1 MELYAALYR
10 HTFDKNFSLSLDL
23 EVPPKTMWVVSN
35 IDKHFSR
42 QALFEFLTLK
52 NKKWS
57 VSFLLYAYGIGLT
70 CHRRYFTSRSKRST
84 LTRVGGIVLLCNT
97 PAIPGICVKP
107 EHFTNPNHAGPASHL
122 APFYPL
128 GYDVRYSTTMLNI
141 SSLLKEPVELI
152 SVLVSSTQVYL

>member
-1 MELYAALYR
+1 M
-10 HTFDKNFSLSLDL
+10 
-23 EVPPKTMWVVSN
+23 VG
-35 IDKHFSR
+35 
-42 QALFEFLTLK
+42 
-52 NKKWS
+52 

-84 LTRVGGIVLLCNT
+84 RTRVGVIVLLCNT

-122 APFYPL
+122 SPFYPL
-128 GYDVRYSTTMLNI
+128 GYNVRYSTTMLNI
-141 SSLLKEPVELI
+141 SSLLKEPVELL